1 MLSSELF
8 ANHLPDLGLY
18 GREFIE
24 AGFEVVR
31 CDDMADDWTA
41 FTSDRLQGYL
51 NQSERHLRVHGEAV
65 FETMCGFY
73 STMVAHFSSGKLG
86 GLRLVARRI

>member
-8 ANHLPDLGLY
+8 VNHLPKLELY

-31 CDDMADDWTA
+31 CDDMAGDWTA
-41 FTSDRLQGYL
+41 FTRARLEDYL
-51 NQSERHLRVHGEAV
+51 SQSGRHLRVHGEAV
-65 FETMCGFY
+65 FEMMCGFY
-73 STMVAHFSSGKLG
+73 SKMATYFSSGKLG